1 MLANQVLTDWL
12 AIHQA
17 VGLNSAM
24 QGWLYAL
31 SVGRN
36 YLLSADEWAVLGSN
50 SRQTPV
56 VPACL
61 QNTAIST
68 NTRLELRQ
76 QLPRNSERF
85 VIVGGGP
92 VGLMLAVALK
102 KLFGSRIVLHVLENR
117 VNSEGQ
123 GTAFTRSWPINIPV
137 SEFMFFNHPS
147 GINSVAPLGEYLPW
161 TLRELESHL
170 LSLAQILDCQFVYS
184 NEKTENLL
192 LQLQPDLV
200 FDATGG
206 RWRAK
211 GQMKKE
217 CEVVLCSSDLETV
230 QGYCAFGVN
239 PVAIA
244 PRDARNL
251 AVSVY
256 DNGDC
261 RPTLNGVPLSSWMLK
276 IRGIPRH
283 LGPVLI
289 EKIRTINHDNWIY
302 VWPTHLSS
310 GEWIAFFGLRQDDA
324 WLLQN
329 EIKDPLSLD
338 QVWDNLSKLSDPRW
352 KIIVD
357 VLASGAVGHHS
368 ECRVDP
374 PFLWAPHLYIGDD
387 SGWSHQQGVPVIPVG
402 DSLFHGHPQVGNG
415 LGSHLNMINLLI
427 QQLQRSNG

>member
-1 MLANQVLTDWL
+1 
-12 AIHQA
+12 
-17 VGLNSAM
+17 
-24 QGWLYAL
+24 
-31 SVGRN
+31 
-36 YLLSADEWAVLGSN
+36 
-50 SRQTPV
+50 
-56 VPACL
+56 
-61 QNTAIST
+61 
-68 NTRLELRQ
+68 
-76 QLPRNSERF
+76 
-85 VIVGGGP
+85 
-92 VGLMLAVALK
+92 
-102 KLFGSRIVLHVLENR
+102 
-117 VNSEGQ
+117 
-123 GTAFTRSWPINIPV
+123 
-137 SEFMFFNHPS
+137 
-147 GINSVAPLGEYLPW
+147 
-161 TLRELESHL
+161 
-170 LSLAQILDCQFVYS
+170 
-184 NEKTENLL
+184 
-192 LQLQPDLV
+192 
-200 FDATGG
+200 
-206 RWRAK
+206 
-211 GQMKKE
+211 MKKE

-283 LGPVLI
+283 LGPVLL

-302 VWPTHLSS
+302 VWPTHLGS

-329 EIKDPLSLD
+329 EIKGPLSID

-357 VLASGAVGHHS
+357 VLASGAVGHYS

-374 PFLWAPHLYIGDD
+374 PFLWAPHLYIGDG
-387 SGWSHQQGVPVIPVG
+387 SGWSHQWGFPVIPVG

-415 LGSHLNMINLLI
+415 LGSHLNMSNLLI